1 MLIFK
6 RYRSRLPIHIPSSLL
21 AIPFYEPEAY
31 DDIFAQIRRTGRIES
46 YGDLYESDFNNE
58 LDARHPSA
66 MGGKNA

>member
-6 RYRSRLPIHIPSSLL
+6 RRLPIHTPSSLL
-21 AIPFYEPEAY
+21 AIPYYEPEAY

-46 YGDLYESDFNNE
+46 CGDLYASDFNNE
-58 LDARHPSA
+58 LDVRHPSA